1 MDLAERRRDSEAEKL
16 ERDAYAL
23 LRQVHAVSAADPGVE
38 ILGSRLAD
46 ALGLDREYALHV
58 IRFLEREGLI
68 RYDQAGPTV
77 ALTVPG
83 AAYVEHLAWRR
94 QSVRRRW
101 S

>member
-1 MDLAERRRDSEAEKL
+1 MDLAERRRDADSEQL
-16 ERDAYAL
+16 ERDAFAL
-23 LRQVHAVSAADPGVE
+23 LRHMHSISAADPKVA
-38 ILGSRLAD
+38 ILRARLAD
-46 ALGLDREYALHV
+46 SFRLDREYALRV

-68 RYDQAGPTV
+68 RHDEVGPSV
-77 ALTVPG
+77 SLTIPG